1 MQPFSPIDVIDISG
15 LYLHRSH
22 PAVSS
27 LVRTKRRFGFRV
39 LNEYFT
45 ARFDASE

>member
-22 PAVSS
+22 PVYS
-27 LVRTKRRFGFRV
+27 LVRTKRQFGFRV